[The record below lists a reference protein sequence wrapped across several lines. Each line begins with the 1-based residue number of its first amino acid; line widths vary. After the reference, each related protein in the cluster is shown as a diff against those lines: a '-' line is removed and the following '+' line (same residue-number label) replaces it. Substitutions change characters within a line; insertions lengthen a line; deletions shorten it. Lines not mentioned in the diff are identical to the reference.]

1 MEKLLF
7 IYNPHAGR
15 GQVRSKLTGI
25 LNAFTK
31 AGKLVTAYPT
41 QGPGDAA
48 RTAKELSPG
57 FDRVACCGGD
67 GTLHEVV
74 SGLMELPRDSRP
86 PVGYLPAGTTN
97 DYARNLH
104 LPKSMEEMATLAAAG
119 EPRPVDIGQLG
130 ERYFIYVAAFGAF
143 TDVAYNTPQQ
153 FKNAFGHLA
162 YVLKGAAELNST
174 LKGYALRVEHDEGV
188 LEGEYLYGMV
198 SNTVSV
204 GGILGLPSDE
214 VVLDDGLLELVL
226 VEKPKTVAQLNA
238 VILALAKQ
246 EYNAESGV
254 VGLHSSR
261 FRITCD
267 EAIPFTLDGE
277 FGGEYSETEIA
288 AVNTPVR
295 IVYGK

>member
-15 GQVRSKLTGI
+15 GQVQNKLAGI
-25 LNAFTK
+25 LNAFTR
-31 AGKLVTAYPT
+31 AGCLVTAYPT
-41 QGPGDAA
+41 QGRGDASRAA
-48 RTAKELSPG
+48 RDLGPE
-57 FDRVACCGGD
+57 FDRVACSGGD
-67 GTLHEVV
+67 GTLHEVIC
-74 SGLMELPRDSRP
+74 GLMELPEGSRP

-97 DYARNLH
+97 DYARNLR
-104 LPKSMEEMATLAAAG
+104 LPKGMEEMATLAATG
-119 EPRPVDIGQLG
+119 EPRPVDIGRLG
-130 ERYFIYVAAFGAF
+130 EEYFIYVAAFGLF

-162 YVLKGAAELNST
+162 YVLKGVSELGS
-174 LKGYALRVEHDEGV
+174 LKGYSLRVEHDGGA

-214 VVLDDGLLELVL
+214 VVLDDGLLELIL
-226 VEKPKTVAQLNA
+226 VEKPRSVAQMNA
-238 VILALAKQ
+238 VIRALARQ
-246 EYNAESGV
+246 EYDADSGV

-261 FRITCD
+261 LRITCA
-267 EAIPFTLDGE
+267 EKVPFTLDGE
-277 FGGEYSETEIA
+277 FGGEHTVTEIA

>member
-1 MEKLLF
+1 MKKLLF

-15 GQVRSKLTGI
+15 GQVRGKLADI
-25 LNAFTK
+25 LNAFTR
-31 AGKLVTAYPT
+31 ADCLVTAYPT
-41 QGPGDAA
+41 QGREDASRAA
-48 RTAKELSPG
+48 RELGPQ
-57 FDRVACCGGD
+57 FDRIACSGGD

-74 SGLMELPRDSRP
+74 VGLMGLPQGSRP

-97 DYARNLH
+97 DYARNLN
-104 LPKSMEEMATLAAAG
+104 LPKGMVDMAALAAAG
-119 EPRPVDIGQLG
+119 EPRPVDIGRLG
-130 ERYFIYVAAFGAF
+130 ERYFIYVAAFGLF

-162 YVLKGAAELNST
+162 YVLKGASELGS
-174 LKGYALRVEHDEGV
+174 LKGYALRVEHDGGT

-238 VILALAKQ
+238 VIRALAKQ
-246 EYNAESGV
+246 EYDADSGV

-261 FRITCD
+261 FHITCA
-267 EAIPFTLDGE
+267 EKVPFTLDGE
-277 FGGEYSETEIA
+277 FGGEHTETEIA
-288 AVNTPVR
+288 AVNTPIR

>member
-15 GQVRSKLTGI
+15 GQVRGKLAGV
-25 LNAFTK
+25 LNAFTR
-31 AGKLVTAYPT
+31 AGCLCTAYPT

-48 RTAKELSPG
+48 RCAREWAPG
-57 FDRVACCGGD
+57 FDRIACCGGD

-74 SGLMELPRDSRP
+74 AGLMELPEGSRP
-86 PVGYLPAGTTN
+86 PIGYLPAGTTN
-97 DYARNLH
+97 DYARNLK
-104 LPKSMEEMATLAAAG
+104 LPRGMEEMAALAASG
-119 EPRPVDIGQLG
+119 EPRPVDIGRLG
-130 ERYFIYVAAFGAF
+130 ENWFIYVAAFGLF

-153 FKNAFGHLA
+153 FKNTFGHLA
-162 YVLKGAAELNST
+162 YVLKGVSELGS
-174 LKGYALRVEHDEGV
+174 LKSYSLKVEHDGGS

-198 SNTVSV
+198 SNTISV

-226 VEKPKTVAQLNA
+226 VEKPRTVAQLNA
-238 VILALAKQ
+238 VVMALARQ
-246 EYNAESGV
+246 EYTAESGV

-261 FRITCD
+261 FHITCT
-267 EAIPFTLDGE
+267 EPIPFTLDGE
-277 FGGEYSETEIA
+277 FGGEHTETEIA
-288 AVNTPVR
+288 TVNTPIR

>member
-15 GQVRSKLTGI
+15 GQVRGKLAGI
-25 LNAFTK
+25 LNAFTR
-31 AGKLVTAYPT
+31 AGCLVTAYPT

-48 RTAKELSPG
+48 RAARELAPQ
-57 FDRVACCGGD
+57 FDRVACSGGD

-74 SGLMELPRDSRP
+74 TGLMELPQSSRP
-86 PVGYLPAGTTN
+86 PIGYLPAGTTN
-97 DYARNLH
+97 DYARNLN
-104 LPKSMEEMATLAAAG
+104 LPKEMEEMAALAASG

-130 ERYFIYVAAFGAF
+130 KDWFIYVAAFGLF

-153 FKNAFGHLA
+153 FKNVFGHLA
-162 YVLKGAAELNST
+162 YVLKGASELGSLT
-174 LKGYALRVEHDEGV
+174 GYSLRVEHDGGV
-188 LEGEYLYGMV
+188 VEGEYLYGMI

-226 VEKPKTVAQLNA
+226 VEKPKTMAQLNS

-246 EYNAESGV
+246 EYAEGSGV
-254 VGLHSSR
+254 VGLHSSQYH
-261 FRITCD
+261 ITC
-267 EAIPFTLDGE
+267 EESVPFTLDGE
-277 FGGEYSETEIA
+277 FGGEHTEA
-288 AVNTPVR
+288 RLSAVNTPIR

>member
-15 GQVRSKLTGI
+15 GQVRSKLAGI

-31 AGKLVTAYPT
+31 AGCLCTAYPT

-48 RTAKELSPG
+48 KAVKELGPQ
-57 FDRVACCGGD
+57 FDRIACSGGD

-74 SGLMELPRDSRP
+74 AGLMELPEGSRP
-86 PVGYLPAGTTN
+86 PVGYLSAGTTN
-97 DYARNLH
+97 DYARNLK
-104 LPKSMEEMATLAAAG
+104 LPKGMEDMATLAASG
-119 EPRPVDIGQLG
+119 DPHPVDIGRLG
-130 ERYFIYVAAFGAF
+130 ENWFIYVAAFGLF
-143 TDVAYNTPQQ
+143 TDVAYNTPQE
-153 FKNAFGHLA
+153 FKNTFGHLA
-162 YVLKGAAELNST
+162 YVLKGVSELGG
-174 LKGYALRVEHDEGV
+174 LKSYDLRVEHDGGM
-188 LEGEYLYGMV
+188 LKGEYLYGMV
-198 SNTVSV
+198 SNTISV
-204 GGILGLPSDE
+204 GGVLGLPSDE

-246 EYNAESGV
+246 EYDTESGV

-267 EAIPFTLDGE
+267 EPVPFTLDGE
-277 FGGEYSETEIA
+277 FGGEHTQAELA

>member
-15 GQVRSKLTGI
+15 GQVRGKLAGI

-31 AGKLVTAYPT
+31 AGCLVTVYPT
-41 QGPGDAA
+41 QGPGDASRAA
-48 RTAKELSPG
+48 RELAPQ
-57 FDRVACCGGD
+57 FDRVACSGGD

-74 SGLMELPRDSRP
+74 TGLMELPQSSRP
-86 PVGYLPAGTTN
+86 PIGYLPAGTTN
-97 DYARNLH
+97 DYARNLN
-104 LPKSMEEMATLAAAG
+104 LPKRMEEMAALAASG
-119 EPRPVDIGQLG
+119 EPRPVDIGRLG
-130 ERYFIYVAAFGAF
+130 ESWFIYVAAFGLF

-162 YVLKGAAELNST
+162 YVLKGASELGN
-174 LKGYALRVEHDEGV
+174 LKGYSLRVEHDGGV

-226 VEKPKTVAQLNA
+226 VEKPKTVAQLNS
-238 VILALAKQ
+238 VILALARQ
-246 EYNAESGV
+246 EYDADSGV

-261 FRITCD
+261 YRITC
-267 EAIPFTLDGE
+267 EEPVPFTLDGE
-277 FGGEYSETEIA
+277 FGGEHTETEIA